1 MTTKYYEKNETL
13 LNSMALRADH
23 GFGMYDKEEQD
34 KMIEK
39 MSELYDLYVSGVSD
53 EAISEKTGVYIVTVK
68 QVREETNGEGFYKPD
83 EESKKFYQQFRKM

>member
-1 MTTKYYEKNETL
+1 
-13 LNSMALRADH
+13 
-23 GFGMYDKEEQD
+23 
-34 KMIEK
+34 

>member
-1 MTTKYYEKNETL
+1 MTNKYYEKNETL
-13 LNSMALRADH
+13 LNSMALRSDH

-34 KMIEK
+34 KMIGK
-39 MSELYDLYVSGVSD
+39 MSELYDLYVSGMSD
-53 EAISEKTGVYIVTVK
+53 EAISEKTGMYIVTVR